1 MSAFITALGR
11 RQNGGAVAPAV
22 LTAGQSRFADYRAHA
37 AECQEVADRQ
47 DELIKRQYEEL
58 ARQWLVLA
66 DQAEKQFR

>member
-11 RQNGGAVAPAV
+11 RQNGGAVVAAV
-22 LTAGQSRFADYRAHA
+22 LTAGQPQFADYRARA
-37 AECQEVADRQ
+37 AECQRVADRQ

-66 DQAEKQFR
+66 EQAEQQFR